1 MQNTFFALDLSGLQQ
16 LTMLFTSLWQAFWPI
31 LVVLFVG
38 SILLLILGVGAR
50 FGLGSIFQT
59 IEVKQRIPSKKGI
72 FKLAIGLS
80 FLLLLLIPAMG
91 VSGTVATVETVES
104 VMVDGALG
112 ALEVG
117 VTSILEKTP
126 VTIHMFDLTP
136 GADYKVNWTG
146 DATGHTFTTG
156 SQQDEHFITINIDK
170 PAASHDV
177 TVYLIGAAAGNDSN
191 AIDSLTLYVSDT
203 SLFPDDIIIDIG
215 ITVAVIFVIV
225 AAVLTLKNIG
235 KKG

>member
-72 FKLAIGLS
+72 FKLAIGFS
-80 FLLLLLIPAMG
+80 FLLLLLIPTMG
-91 VSGTVATVETVES
+91 VSGSVATVEAVGA
-104 VMVDGALG
+104 DGAIG
-112 ALEVG
+112 SLEVG

-235 KKG
+235 KRG